1 MRAITFSHY
10 RCLRARNKMPAM
22 SSWWSYVVRTAGTDE
37 QKSIAAKSGLG
48 PTVINR
54 WASGSVEPSAKSVVQ
69 FARAYGRPAVE
80 ALVASNYLAAGDA
93 SKVIEIHHSAEK
105 ISDAELVAEVE
116 RRLKEAQHVMATSQI
131 PGTPRETDQDE
142 EGDLGRAG
150 GAKTDSAAARTRRAF
165 RRQSADKRDDG

>member
-1 MRAITFSHY
+1 M
-10 RCLRARNKMPAM
+10 LRGMNARTKEEVAL
-22 SSWWSYVVRTAGTDE
+22 
-37 QKSIAAKSGLG
+37 IAAERMHELRH
-48 PTVINR
+48 TT
-54 WASGSVEPSAKSVVQ
+54 AT
-69 FARAYGRPAVE
+69 
-80 ALVASNYLAAGDA
+80 LAAAAGVDFNTVRDFINGKRKPNEANRVKLNDA
-93 SKVIEIHHSAEK
+93 LLWSPGGLHGLYEGREVTKVDPPPGPPLLTV
-105 ISDAELVAEVE
+105 SDAELVAEVE